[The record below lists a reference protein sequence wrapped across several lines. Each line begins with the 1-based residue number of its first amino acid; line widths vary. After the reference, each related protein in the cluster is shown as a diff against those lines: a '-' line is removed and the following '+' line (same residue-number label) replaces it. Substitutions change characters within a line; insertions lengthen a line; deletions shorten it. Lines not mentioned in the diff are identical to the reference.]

1 MRAWLFLIL
10 NSVKKH
16 FPANNYNRYFVHRK
30 PDFQLKKLFTYLAF
44 LILLANV
51 GCAKRGTITGG
62 LKDTIPPTLLNSIP
76 ENYSKNFK
84 GKSFKLVFDE
94 YVKMKDIN
102 KQLIVSPPLK
112 NDPMIMPQTA
122 ARTFTI
128 TIKDTLLP
136 NTTYSFNFGQSLQ
149 DNNEGNPYSQFR
161 YVFSTGDYID
171 SLQVGGRI
179 KDAFAKKPDSF
190 VSVMLYP
197 VDSTFTDSIIY
208 KQPPRYITNTLD
220 SLTLWKIEN
229 IKAGKYLLIALK
241 DNNNNKYD
249 PKSDKIA
256 FHKEI
261 ITVPTDTLYE
271 LELFK
276 EAVPFKALRPSL
288 DAGHKF
294 IVGYEGNPKDIKA
307 TVRNGS
313 GILKTAVTSVPDKDS
328 VNVWFP
334 RFKADSLQVSLE
346 KNGYKSENW
355 IKIKAQ
361 KKDTLSFSPKQ
372 SGTLP
377 LRGSFGLEPSIPLS
391 KIDESKILVTTKD
404 SSVKFTT
411 RYDEFKRLLEVDFQ
425 KNPVE
430 KYTIQMLP
438 GALTDFYDSPNDT
451 LTYKLSTKNVSDY
464 GNLRITLENA
474 KKFPI
479 IVELAD
485 SKGDVKY
492 TEYTE
497 SANVI
502 DFNAIDP
509 ATYTLRIIYDDNK
522 NREWDAGNYLEKRQ
536 AEEVIYFAKEIEV
549 RANWDV
555 DQPFSLP

>member
-1 MRAWLFLIL
+1 M
-10 NSVKKH
+10 KK
-16 FPANNYNRYFVHRK
+16 F
-30 PDFQLKKLFTYLAF
+30 FTYFAILF
-44 LILLANV
+44 LLANV

-62 LKDTIPPTLLNSIP
+62 LKDTIAPTLLQSIP
-76 ENYSKNFK
+76 ENYSRNFK
-84 GKSFKLVFDE
+84 NKSFKLVFDE

-112 NDPMIMPQTA
+112 YEPMIMPQTA
-122 ARTFTI
+122 AKVFTI
-128 TIKDTLLP
+128 TLKDTLLE

-179 KDAFAKKPDSF
+179 KDAIARKPDNF

-197 VDSTFTDSIIY
+197 VDSTFSDSIIY

-256 FHKEI
+256 FIKDF
-261 ITVPTDTLYE
+261 ITVPTDTIYE

-276 EAVPFKALRPSL
+276 EAVPFKAVRPTL

-294 IVGYEGNPKDIKA
+294 LVGYEGDPKEVKA
-307 TVRNGS
+307 SVRNGS
-313 GILKTAVTSVPDKDS
+313 ELLKTAITSVPDKDS
-328 VNVWFP
+328 INVWFP
-334 RFKADSLQVSLE
+334 RVKADSLLVTLE
-346 KNGYKSENW
+346 KGAYKSENW
-355 IKIKAQ
+355 IKIKSQ
-361 KKDTLSFSPKQ
+361 KKDTLSFSAKQ
-372 SGTLP
+372 TGTLQ
-377 LRGSFGLEPSIPLS
+377 LRGNFGIEPSIPLS
-391 KIDESKILVTTKD
+391 KIDDSRISVTTKD
-404 SSVKFTT
+404 SSIRFTT
-411 RYDEFKRLLEVDFQ
+411 NYDEFKRLLEVNFK

-430 KYTIQMLP
+430 KYTVQFLP
-438 GALTDFYDSPNDT
+438 GALTDFYEGQNDT
-451 LTYKLSTKNVSDY
+451 LTYKLTTKNTSDY

-474 KKFPI
+474 SRFPI
-479 IVELAD
+479 IVELSD
-485 SKGDVKY
+485 SKGIVKY
-492 TEYTE
+492 SEYTE
-497 SANVI
+497 GSNII

-509 ATYTLRIIYDDNK
+509 SKYMLRIIYDDNK
-522 NREWDAGNYLEKRQ
+522 NRQWDAGNYLQKRQ
-536 AEEVIYFAKEIEV
+536 AEEVLYFAKEIEV